1 MNSQVRTATLSWQRS
16 SACATQTGENACQ
29 VAIRSSHREQG
40 QRDRSE
46 TQSRSLRLSAQG
58 GGGGIG
64 RGGVGMFF
72 GNVNTG
78 LSVCGLSCCG
88 PPAPQSKLW
97 GALDT
102 QHADLSPW
110 CTRGRSNQAG
120 NSPHCI
126 QSLPSRQTG
135 KSKCLPTSTHATECH
150 ILLWCVVQVAK
161 VTVNPLPS

>member
-1 MNSQVRTATLSWQRS
+1 
-16 SACATQTGENACQ
+16 
-29 VAIRSSHREQG
+29 
-40 QRDRSE
+40 
-46 TQSRSLRLSAQG
+46 
-58 GGGGIG
+58 
-64 RGGVGMFF
+64 MFF

-120 NSPHCI
+120 HSPHCI

-161 VTVNPLPS
+161 VTVLPPFPAAFTAKPLSALKPRPQSLKHPPPWLGRYCSPGGQNVTNTLHGGCRRWSSCLSLLLPSVLPPATI